1 MKLYKKYSGYNPYFF
16 EGQQL
21 EKVVF
26 YSLETKKIITS
37 FKWLSTWGTNNTAD
51 NLQLNCEEVKN
62 KRKLTF
68 DGSTFLIGKKG
79 NKSIYL
85 PIEDY
90 SPKNGALTITA
101 DFHECR
107 INEENKTEFKEL
119 TETKQIKI
127 EDLK

>member
-1 MKLYKKYSGYNPYFF
+1 MKLYKKFAGFNPYFF
-16 EGQQL
+16 KGQQL

-26 YSLETKKIITS
+26 YSRDQKKIIKS
-37 FKWLSTWGTNNTAD
+37 FKWLSTWGINNTAD

-68 DGSTFLIGKKG
+68 DGSTFLIGSKE

-90 SPKNGALTITA
+90 NPKNGKISLTA
-101 DFHECR
+101 DFYECR
-107 INEENKTEFKEL
+107 MNEAGKPEFSTL
-119 TETKQIKI
+119 RETKQIKI